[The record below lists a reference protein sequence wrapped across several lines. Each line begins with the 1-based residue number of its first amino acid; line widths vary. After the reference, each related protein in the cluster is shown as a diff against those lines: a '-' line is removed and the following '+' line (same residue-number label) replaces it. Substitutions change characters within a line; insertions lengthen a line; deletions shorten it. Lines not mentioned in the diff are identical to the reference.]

1 MRGADRPGRRVA
13 ESNIINKGR
22 GTMQLIIVSRD
33 ELLVSSCVLSRFC
46 AVQFANHPDKK
57 NGRFTTDGFV
67 VIKDFILPPR
77 PARPGGLCGLWL
89 WQQQE
94 P

>member
-57 NGRFTTDGFV
+57 KKRTFYNGRFRSD
-67 VIKDFILPPR
+67 
-77 PARPGGLCGLWL
+77 
-89 WQQQE
+89 
-94 P
+94 